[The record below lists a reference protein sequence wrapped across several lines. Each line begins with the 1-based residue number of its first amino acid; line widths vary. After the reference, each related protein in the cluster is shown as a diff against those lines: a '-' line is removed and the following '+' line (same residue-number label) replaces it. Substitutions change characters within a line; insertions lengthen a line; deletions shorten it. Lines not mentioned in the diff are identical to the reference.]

1 MSQKELTM
9 VDKMLFLNE
18 HKDVLQEN
26 ILAKIG
32 NMNVANLILNLL
44 LNNKKLEET
53 EEYQQLQAFI
63 NSQNKSDKP
72 NIASVYDII
81 SLLKFFITRVYSG
94 NNVSLKMMKRISD
107 YETSFKTYQE
117 NNQKEK
123 VLSI

>member
-18 HKDVLQEN
+18 HKDLLQEN